1 MKLTIKDVASLS
13 GVSKSTVSRVINKKK
28 YVSKNSKERVL
39 NIINEFGYIPDG
51 IARSLKT
58 KETYTI
64 GLIIP
69 DITNP
74 FYSETVKIIE
84 KNLRKLGYSL
94 IICNTEN
101 RHNLQN
107 KYIDILKQKKVD
119 GIIFGS
125 VRINDSNINNLLA
138 QGLPYITYHRK
149 IEDKNSNYVISDDI
163 AGIKTAVKHLVDLG
177 HKNIVYISGPTEFST
192 AINRLKGFIEARN
205 IFNLN
210 NSDNL
215 IKEGGYSEYQS
226 WQVTKEIINLTPR
239 PSAIIAANDLMAIS
253 ALDCILY
260 HGLSVPKDISLIG
273 YDNINLASHAR
284 IQLTTVSVDKKNMA
298 KKTANLLI
306 KEIINKKSS
315 PKLIQITLKTKL
327 IIRKTTMQKKCN

>member
-1 MKLTIKDVASLS
+1 MKLTIKDIANLS

-39 NIINEFGYIPDG
+39 NIIKELGYIPDG

-69 DITNP
+69 DINNP
-74 FYSETVKIIE
+74 FYSETAKIIE
-84 KNLRKLGYSL
+84 ENLRKLGYSL

-101 RHNLQN
+101 RHDLQN

-125 VRINDSNINNLLA
+125 VKINDSDINNLLA
-138 QGLPYITYHRK
+138 EGFPYITYHRK
-149 IEDKNSNYVISDDI
+149 IESINSNYVVSDDI
-163 AGIKTAVKHLVDLG
+163 AGIKTAVKYLADLG
-177 HKNIVYISGPTEFST
+177 HKNIAYISGPSEFST
-192 AINRLKGFIEARN
+192 GINRLKGFIEARN

-210 NSDNL
+210 NSNNL

-273 YDNINLASHAR
+273 YDNINLASHSR
-284 IQLTTVSVDKKNMA
+284 IQLTTISVDKKNMA
-298 KKTANLLI
+298 KITANSLI
-306 KEIINKKSS
+306 NEIINKKSNS
-315 PKLIQITLKTKL
+315 KTVQITLKTKL
-327 IIRKTTMQKKCN
+327 IIRKTTT

>member
-1 MKLTIKDVASLS
+1 MKLTIKGIASLS

-39 NIINEFGYIPDG
+39 NIINKFGYIPDG

-74 FYSETVKIIE
+74 FYSETAKIIE

-107 KYIDILKQKKVD
+107 KYIEILKQKKVD

-125 VRINDSNINNLLA
+125 VRINESNINNLLA
-138 QGLPYITYHRK
+138 QRLPYITYHRK

-163 AGIKTAVKHLVDLG
+163 TGIKTAVKHLVDLG

-192 AINRLKGFIEARN
+192 GINRLKGFIEARN
-205 IFNLN
+205 IFNLS

-306 KEIINKKSS
+306 KEIINKKNS
-315 PKLIQITLKTKL
+315 PKLIQIMLKTKL
-327 IIRKTTMQKKCN
+327 IIRKTTMQKNV

>member
-1 MKLTIKDVASLS
+1 MKLTIKDIANLS

-39 NIINEFGYIPDG
+39 NIINELGYIPDG
-51 IARSLKT
+51 VARSLKT

-74 FYSETVKIIE
+74 FYSETAKIIE

-101 RHNLQN
+101 RHDLQN
-107 KYIDILKQKKVD
+107 RYIDILKQKNVD

-125 VRINDSNINNLLA
+125 VRTNDSNINNLLA

-163 AGIKTAVKHLVDLG
+163 TGIKTAVKHLVDLG
-177 HKNIVYISGPTEFST
+177 HKNIAYISGPTEFST
-192 AINRLKGFIEARN
+192 GINRLKGFIEARN

-210 NSDNL
+210 NSNNL

-226 WQVTKEIINLTPR
+226 WQVTKEIINLDPR

-260 HGLSVPKDISLIG
+260 HGLSVPKDVSLIG

-284 IQLTTVSVDKKNMA
+284 IQLTTISVDKKNMA
-298 KKTANLLI
+298 KKTANSLI
-306 KEIINKKSS
+306 KEIINNKSNS
-315 PKLIQITLKTKL
+315 KLIQIILKTKL
-327 IIRKTTMQKKCN
+327 IIRKTTAQKRCN

>member
-1 MKLTIKDVASLS
+1 MKLTIKDIANLS

-39 NIINEFGYIPDG
+39 NIINELGYIPDG
-51 IARSLKT
+51 VARSLKT

-69 DITNP
+69 DIINP
-74 FYSETVKIIE
+74 FYSETAKIIE

-101 RHNLQN
+101 RHDLQN
-107 KYIDILKQKKVD
+107 RYIDILKQKNVD

-149 IEDKNSNYVISDDI
+149 IGDKNSNYVISDDI
-163 AGIKTAVKHLVDLG
+163 TGIKTAVKHLVDLG
-177 HKNIVYISGPTEFST
+177 HKNIAYISGPTEFST
-192 AINRLKGFIEARN
+192 GSNRLKGFIEARN

-210 NSDNL
+210 KNNEL

-226 WQVTKEIINLTPR
+226 WQVTKEIINLDPR

-253 ALDCILY
+253 ALDCVLY
-260 HGLSVPKDISLIG
+260 HGLFVPKDISLIG

-284 IQLTTVSVDKKNMA
+284 IQLTTISVDKKNMA
-298 KKTANLLI
+298 KETANSLI
-306 KEIINKKSS
+306 KKIINKKSDS
-315 PKLIQITLKTKL
+315 KLIQIMLNTKL
-327 IIRKTTMQKKCN
+327 IIRKTTAQKRCN

>member
-1 MKLTIKDVASLS
+1 VKLTIKDIANLS

-39 NIINEFGYIPDG
+39 NIIKELGYIPDG

-69 DITNP
+69 DINNP
-74 FYSETVKIIE
+74 FYSETAKIIE
-84 KNLRKLGYSL
+84 ENLRKLGYSL

-101 RHNLQN
+101 RHDLQN

-125 VRINDSNINNLLA
+125 VKINDSNINNLLA
-138 QGLPYITYHRK
+138 EGFPYITYHRK
-149 IEDKNSNYVISDDI
+149 IESKNSNYVVSDDI
-163 AGIKTAVKHLVDLG
+163 AGIKTAVKYLVDLG
-177 HKNIVYISGPTEFST
+177 HKNIAYISGPSEFST
-192 AINRLKGFIEARN
+192 GINRLKGFIEARS

-210 NSDNL
+210 NSNNL

-284 IQLTTVSVDKKNMA
+284 IQLTTISVDKKNMA
-298 KKTANLLI
+298 KITANSLI
-306 KEIINKKSS
+306 NEIINKKSNS
-315 PKLIQITLKTKL
+315 KSVQITLKTKL
-327 IIRKTTMQKKCN
+327 IIRKTTT

>member
-1 MKLTIKDVASLS
+1 MKLTIKDIANLS

-28 YVSKNSKERVL
+28 YVSKKNREKVL
-39 NIINEFGYIPDG
+39 SIINELGYIPDN
-51 IARSLKT
+51 IARSLIT
-58 KETYTI
+58 KKTYTI
-64 GLIIP
+64 GLMIP

-74 FYSETVKIIE
+74 FYSETAKIIE
-84 KNLRKLGYSL
+84 NTIRKLGYSL

-101 RHNLQN
+101 RHDLQN
-107 KYIDILKQKKVD
+107 TYIDILEQKRVD

-125 VRINDSNINNLLA
+125 VRINDSNINNLSA

-149 IEDKNSNYVISDDI
+149 LKNNNSNYVISDDI
-163 AGIKTAVKHLVDLG
+163 IGIKIAVKHLVDLG
-177 HKNIVYISGPTEFST
+177 HKNIAYISGPTEFST
-192 AINRLKGFIEARN
+192 GINRLKGFIEARK

-210 NSDNL
+210 NSNNL

-253 ALDCILY
+253 ALDCILH

-284 IQLTTVSVDKKNMA
+284 IQLTTISIDKKNMA

-306 KEIINKKSS
+306 KEIIYKKNSS
-315 PKLIQITLKTKL
+315 KLIQIKLKPRL
-327 IIRKTTMQKKCN
+327 IVRKTTMQKKYD

>member
-1 MKLTIKDVASLS
+1 MKLTIKDIANLS

-39 NIINEFGYIPDG
+39 NIIKELGYIPDG

-69 DITNP
+69 DINNP
-74 FYSETVKIIE
+74 FYSETAKIIE
-84 KNLRKLGYSL
+84 ENLRKLGYSL

-101 RHNLQN
+101 RHDLQN

-125 VRINDSNINNLLA
+125 VKINDSNINNLLA
-138 QGLPYITYHRK
+138 EGFPYITYHRK
-149 IEDKNSNYVISDDI
+149 IESKNSNYVVSDDI
-163 AGIKTAVKHLVDLG
+163 AGIKTAVKYLVDLG
-177 HKNIVYISGPTEFST
+177 HKNIAYISGPSEFST
-192 AINRLKGFIEARN
+192 GINRLKGFIEARS

-210 NSDNL
+210 NSNNL

-284 IQLTTVSVDKKNMA
+284 IQLTTISVDKKNMA
-298 KKTANLLI
+298 KITANSLI
-306 KEIINKKSS
+306 NEIINKKSNS
-315 PKLIQITLKTKL
+315 KSVQITLKTKL
-327 IIRKTTMQKKCN
+327 IIRKTTT

>member
-1 MKLTIKDVASLS
+1 MKLTIKDIANLS

-39 NIINEFGYIPDG
+39 NIIKELGYIPDG

-69 DITNP
+69 DINNP
-74 FYSETVKIIE
+74 FYSETAKIIE
-84 KNLRKLGYSL
+84 ENLRKLGYSL

-101 RHNLQN
+101 RHDLQN

-125 VRINDSNINNLLA
+125 VKINDSNINNLLA
-138 QGLPYITYHRK
+138 EGFPYITYHRK
-149 IEDKNSNYVISDDI
+149 IESKNSNYVVSDDI
-163 AGIKTAVKHLVDLG
+163 AGIKTAVKYLVDLG
-177 HKNIVYISGPTEFST
+177 HKNIAYISGPSEFST
-192 AINRLKGFIEARN
+192 GINRLKGFIEARN

-210 NSDNL
+210 NSNNL

-284 IQLTTVSVDKKNMA
+284 IQLTTISVDKKNMA
-298 KKTANLLI
+298 KITANSLI
-306 KEIINKKSS
+306 NEIINKKSNS
-315 PKLIQITLKTKL
+315 KSVQITLKTKL
-327 IIRKTTMQKKCN
+327 IIRKTTT

>member
-1 MKLTIKDVASLS
+1 MKLTIKDIANLS

-28 YVSKNSKERVL
+28 YVSKKNREKVL
-39 NIINEFGYIPDG
+39 SIINELGYIPDN
-51 IARSLKT
+51 IARSLIT
-58 KETYTI
+58 KKTYTI
-64 GLIIP
+64 GLMIP

-74 FYSETVKIIE
+74 FYSETAKIIE
-84 KNLRKLGYSL
+84 NTIRKLGYSL

-101 RHNLQN
+101 RHDLQN
-107 KYIDILKQKKVD
+107 KYIDILEQKRVD

-125 VRINDSNINNLLA
+125 VRINDSNINNLSA

-149 IEDKNSNYVISDDI
+149 LENKNSNYVISDDTI
-163 AGIKTAVKHLVDLG
+163 GIKIAVKHLVDLG
-177 HKNIVYISGPTEFST
+177 HKNIAYISGPTEFST
-192 AINRLKGFIEARN
+192 GINRLKGFIEARN

-210 NSDNL
+210 NSNNL
-215 IKEGGYSEYQS
+215 IREGGYSEYQS

-253 ALDCILY
+253 ALDCILH

-284 IQLTTVSVDKKNMA
+284 IQLTTISIDKKDMA

-306 KEIINKKSS
+306 KEIINKKNSS
-315 PKLIQITLKTKL
+315 KLIQIKLKPKL
-327 IIRKTTMQKKCN
+327 IVRKTTMQKI

>member
-1 MKLTIKDVASLS
+1 MKLTIKDIANLS
-13 GVSKSTVSRVINKKK
+13 GVSKSTVSRVINNRK
-28 YVSKNSKERVL
+28 YVSKKNRERVS
-39 NIINEFGYIPDG
+39 NIINELGYLPDN
-51 IARSLKT
+51 IARSLIT
-58 KETYTI
+58 KKTYTI

-74 FYSETVKIIE
+74 FYSETTKIIE
-84 KNLRKLGYSL
+84 DTIRKLGYSL
-94 IICNTEN
+94 IICNTNN
-101 RHNLQN
+101 RSELQN
-107 KYIDILKQKKVD
+107 KYVDVLKQRNID

-125 VRINDSNINNLLA
+125 VRINDTNITNLSA
-138 QGLPYITYHRK
+138 QELPYITYHRK
-149 IEDKNSNYVISDDI
+149 LKNENSNYIISDDI
-163 AGIKTAVKHLVDLG
+163 TGIKTAVKHLVDLG
-177 HKNIVYISGPTEFST
+177 HKNIAYISGPTLYST
-192 AINRLKGFIEARN
+192 GINRLKGFIEARN

-210 NSDNL
+210 NSNDL
-215 IKEGGYSEYQS
+215 IKEGAYSEYQS
-226 WQVTKEIINLTPR
+226 WQATKEIINLTPR

>member
-1 MKLTIKDVASLS
+1 MKLTIKDIANLS

-28 YVSKNSKERVL
+28 YVSKKNREKILS
-39 NIINEFGYIPDG
+39 IINELGYFPDN

-69 DITNP
+69 DINNP
-74 FYSETVKIIE
+74 FYSETAKIIE
-84 KNLRKLGYSL
+84 ENLRKLGYSL

-101 RHNLQN
+101 RHDLQN

-125 VRINDSNINNLLA
+125 VKINDSNINNLLA
-138 QGLPYITYHRK
+138 EGFPYITYHRK
-149 IEDKNSNYVISDDI
+149 IESKNSNYVVSDDI
-163 AGIKTAVKHLVDLG
+163 AGIKTAVKYLVDLG
-177 HKNIVYISGPTEFST
+177 HKNIAYISGPSEFST
-192 AINRLKGFIEARN
+192 GINRLKGFIEARN

-210 NSDNL
+210 NSNNL

-284 IQLTTVSVDKKNMA
+284 IQLTTISVDKKNMA
-298 KKTANLLI
+298 KITANSLI
-306 KEIINKKSS
+306 NEIINKKSNS
-315 PKLIQITLKTKL
+315 KSVQITLKTKL
-327 IIRKTTMQKKCN
+327 IIRKTTT